1 MTQAPPRLLE
11 HLPLFPLPRVVLFP
25 HTLLPLHIFEP
36 RYRALVATATQ
47 EDLTFGIPTMHQGGP
62 TSGALPAFHP
72 VMGLAQVVRHQPLAD
87 GRSNIVVLG
96 VGRAR
101 LVEEL
106 HDPSVPY
113 RSARCERLD
122 DIRTPPEVRDGVSQK
137 IADLRL
143 AALQVVHGRADV
155 TEEVE
160 RLLDGKRHPTEVV
173 DVLAHMCLRCPD
185 ERLAYLN
192 LLDFPQRADHLLGV
206 LTSILYAQRSPVGE
220 S

>member
-1 MTQAPPRLLE
+1 
-11 HLPLFPLPRVVLFP
+11 
-25 HTLLPLHIFEP
+25 
-36 RYRALVATATQ
+36 
-47 EDLTFGIPTMHQGGP
+47 
-62 TSGALPAFHP
+62 
-72 VMGLAQVVRHQPLAD
+72 MGLARVVRQQPLPD

-106 HDPSVPY
+106 DDPSVPY

-122 DIRTPPEVRDGVSQK
+122 DIRTPPEIRNGVDQTIS
-137 IADLRL
+137 DLRL

-160 RLLDGKRHPTEVV
+160 RLLDGTRHPTEVV
-173 DVLAHMCLRCPD
+173 DVLAHMCLRCPE

-192 LLDFPQRADHLLGV
+192 LLDFSHRADHLLGV
-206 LTSILYAQRSPVGE
+206 MTSILYAQRSPVGE